1 MKRFL
6 SIAMALCI
14 GLTMSL
20 DANAKRFGGGKS
32 FGSAPSH
39 QTRQAAP
46 ASPAAAPAAAGA
58 AAKAGGASRWLGPL
72 AGIAAGGLL
81 ASMFMGDGFQG
92 MQIFDI
98 LIMAVIAFVIFRFI
112 AARRR
117 KQQADLA
124 PAGHAPMQ
132 REAFDAKPA
141 TASIFGG
148 GSSAAAPRPVI
159 NAPAWFTAGWPAEP
173 MDGELWAGRGRF
185 EQAQSAAA
193 RQQPDDAAWRA
204 LRYMVF
210 DVPAHPGTFD
220 ERLRA
225 LAGLV
230 ARIDQPWVLA
240 VPQRKVASHAELQA
254 LLRDVERGGG
264 EGLMLRRGASLHRA
278 GRGDDLLKFKSHDDA
293 EARVVAHLPGK
304 GKHAGRLGAL
314 LVETPEGKRFAL
326 GTGFTDAQRADPPP
340 VGSWVTYR
348 YRGLHQKSGL
358 PRFASFMRV
367 RADEARFR
375 PGR

>member
-1 MKRFL
+1 MNRRRL
-6 SIAMALCI
+6 LL
-14 GLTMSL
+14 LTPL
-20 DANAKRFGGGKS
+20 LACATLR
-32 FGSAPSH
+32 APLAWAQRSD
-39 QTRQAAP
+39 AP
-46 ASPAAAPAAAGA
+46 A
-58 AAKAGGASRWLGPL
+58 LQL
-72 AGIAAGGLL
+72 AGHYRPGMDLRGWWVSEKYDGVRAHWDGQQLRTRGGE
-81 ASMFMGDGFQG
+81 
-92 MQIFDI
+92 
-98 LIMAVIAFVIFRFI
+98 R
-112 AARRR
+112 
-117 KQQADLA
+117 
-124 PAGHAPMQ
+124 
-132 REAFDAKPA
+132 
-141 TASIFGG
+141 
-148 GSSAAAPRPVI
+148 I

-225 LAGLV
+225 RAGLV

-314 LVETPEGKRFAL
+314 LVETPEGQRFAL